1 MKVVGNSAR
10 KYENFNGVSDK
21 LKQELIKPLKPGQV
35 GHFQLLNGSYD
46 PSLKREVFG
55 ASKSIRLSD
64 RIFDPYAVEVIDE
77 KTKSVTYE
85 GAYVDIGVPE
95 TVKNGIVEKC
105 KKFWVNSIASGIP
118 GNGQFSFVG
127 GNLADAEVYEFLC
140 LSNGSKS
147 NPHRDN
153 ANPPQYEKIDL
164 ESTREAQKDK
174 DFKELK
180 ARLSRFTKDNPEQA
194 ATLSDF
200 LPKKKEGVSV

>member
-64 RIFDPYAVEVIDE
+64 RIFAPYAVEVIDE

-85 GAYVDIGVPE
+85 GAYVDIGVPV

-105 KKFWVNSIASGIP
+105 
-118 GNGQFSFVG
+118 
-127 GNLADAEVYEFLC
+127 
-140 LSNGSKS
+140 
-147 NPHRDN
+147 
-153 ANPPQYEKIDL
+153 EKL
-164 ESTREAQKDK
+164 GYAK
-174 DFKELK
+174 
-180 ARLSRFTKDNPEQA
+180 
-194 ATLSDF
+194 
-200 LPKKKEGVSV
+200 V